1 MLVGARVPRA
11 RPASRIWSDSRPSRA
26 GGGPPRTSAPTTDS
40 DHRFQSQVPVADSS
54 HRFQP
59 AIPNRRPRPPPRP
72 PSPTTVPDR
81 HPQPAIP
88 NHHPRPPP
96 RPPSPTSVPNR
107 RPDRHPQPPSPT
119 TVPNRRP
126 RPPSPTV
133 VPTAVPDRRPDRRPL
148 FAAWSGHA
156 PAVGFVG
163 MSGISLW
170 DSSAGAVRAV
180 PSRRGRFLCTPRA
193 ARRAMYPQNMLH
205 CLA

>member
-26 GGGPPRTSAPTTDS
+26 GGGPPRTAAPTTDS

-54 HRFQP
+54 HRF
-59 AIPNRRPRPPPRP
+59 
-72 PSPTTVPDR
+72 
-81 HPQPAIP
+81 QPAIP

>member
-11 RPASRIWSDSRPSRA
+11 RPASRIWSDSRTSRA

-40 DHRFQSQVPVADSS
+40 DHRFQPQVPVADSS

-59 AIPNRRPRPPPRP
+59 AIPNHHPQP
-72 PSPTTVPDR
+72 PSPTAVPD
-81 HPQPAIP
+81 
-88 NHHPRPPP
+88 
-96 RPPSPTSVPNR
+96 R

-126 RPPSPTV
+126 QPPSPT
-133 VPTAVPDRRPDRRPL
+133 AIPDRRPDRRPL

-163 MSGISLW
+163 MSGISLR
-170 DSSAGAVRAV
+170 DSSAGAVRVV